1 MNIKPR
7 KTNPQTAS
15 SLCVTL
21 NRIGFKDFNGREKKV
36 CDISHHA
43 AQETDGARRRDVA
56 RRACGS
62 NAGHENG
69 RVAKPERTGTPIS
82 LNSLPPILPVC
93 TFRVTLNN

>member
-15 SLCVTL
+15 LCVTL
-21 NRIGFKDFNGREKKV
+21 NRIEFKDSNGREKKV

-69 RVAKPERTGTPIS
+69 RVAKPERTGTLIS
-82 LNSLPPILPVC
+82 LNSFPPILPVY
-93 TFRVTLNN
+93 RVTLNN